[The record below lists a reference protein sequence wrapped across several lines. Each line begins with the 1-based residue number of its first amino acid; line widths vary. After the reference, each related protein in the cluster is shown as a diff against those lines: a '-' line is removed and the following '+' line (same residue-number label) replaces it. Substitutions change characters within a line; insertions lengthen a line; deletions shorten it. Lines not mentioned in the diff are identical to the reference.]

1 MGKVRTRFIGLED
14 LEQQQKEEQKRRAAE
29 KKTQQSDVSDEPI
42 EKPKKAGKS
51 AAASLSRKK
60 AHGKKWQKAAKKVDD
75 NKVYELAE
83 AIALIKEMKYTSF
96 DESVELHLNLT
107 KKGLK
112 GEVELPH
119 STGKRTRVAI
129 VDDALLEKI
138 EKGEF
143 EFDIL
148 VSHPSFMPKLAK
160 HARILG
166 PKGLMPNPKTGTV
179 TPNPE
184 EVAKKFEKGA
194 LQWKSESK
202 FPLLHIMIA
211 KLSADSKEIEENAV
225 AFMQTVGKSTVQ
237 QAFIKGSMTP
247 AVEIDLQK
255 IFV

>member
-14 LEQQQKEEQKRRAAE
+14 LEKQQKEEQKRRAAE
-29 KKTQQSDVSDEPI
+29 KKAQQSGVSEDQE
-42 EKPKKAGKS
+42 EKPKKVVKS
-51 AAASLSRKK
+51 TDASLSKK
-60 AHGKKWQKAAKKVDD
+60 PTHGKKWQKAAKKVDK
-75 NKVYELAE
+75 NTLYELSE
-83 AIALIKEMKYTSF
+83 AVALIKEIAYASF
-96 DESVELHLNLT
+96 EESVELHLNLT
-107 KKGLK
+107 KKGIK

-119 STGKRTRVAI
+119 STGKKTRVAI
-129 VDDALLEKI
+129 VDDALLDKI

-148 VSHPSFMPKLAK
+148 ISHPSFMPKLAK
-160 HARILG
+160 HARVLG

-179 TPNPE
+179 TPNPD

-211 KLSADSKEIEENAV
+211 KLSADNKEIEENAV
-225 AFMQTVGKSTVQ
+225 AFMQTVGKNTIQ